1 MKPKY
6 DQNNGYLTPQAS
18 KRKSLSAF
26 SKPKSGSKL
35 QDGAAVGNLLNLDK
49 NLVQNLLNDPIKRKL
64 IVDIITSHKDQIDD
78 YKKTH
83 GLEGVSKLHK
93 VQTKPICE
101 SPTAL
106 FRRRAL
112 EQKERAASRNES
124 DSQSTNS
131 RPSSALSG
139 ASLVPSPV
147 PFNKILDGV
156 IAFVEVQTNG
166 NDRSQGV
173 KIRIK
178 EMGATVRDQFTKD
191 VTHVIFKDG
200 FFTTYKKAQLMKA
213 HIVSVLWIEACRNEG
228 FRVPEKKY
236 PAIGPDIIDSNA
248 SVLCSQ
254 MQKEYEEVIRDEL
267 NKSFTTGTPLPTK
280 QDLINK
286 RRTMMTQPLLS
297 QEFPSSQDF
306 EVSNIFRKSRR
317 TLGPLFTHNGQS
329 RWDSSDDDDSDVRV
343 VINGIVTELKD
354 TSKSSDEN
362 VIDSSCMD
370 LTELH
375 GTVVSHT
382 NRTPKEKENV
392 RPCPATTNL
401 DRSKSSVSSYVTAV
415 DADSQKGSPTISGIK
430 ILSKNVCSPRVDPPN
445 ECVSTAMSTLRISD
459 KTKTTS
465 TTMSSLRVSFDSKE
479 AQARHDE
486 FVTVRKKSVQNEQV
500 SGCSPPKKNKTDSDV
515 TPSGLL
521 GSGNVDTTEKDVEVN
536 VKSGEQVTN
545 RLDKIKSKKSD
556 KITESD
562 EAHKMPITTN
572 NLTDR
577 PIRTRKSVYN
587 RIHKQ
592 TKLVSDDESS
602 DKNHEQTTD
611 KQTPGHKDNL
621 NPHQRTKP
629 KTTRKSIY
637 TKVGTQ
643 IKPILDKE
651 ITDDLKDPNID
662 KDSSNCDQRGKPKGA
677 RKNLYSDNNTCKEK
691 QNKRVSKSERI
702 MMEDNST
709 GESADEKQSSG
720 PINSAKK
727 KMRKL
732 FNPDDILECEGE
744 VFDDQER
751 EKMRELARKKKTDG
765 VFVRPTY
772 INVKSNILVSQKAK
786 EYLNKQNVNIDD
798 VLSKLTDSDSDDKST
813 KKQNKQATKEKGDFD
828 DKFSPTKGV
837 FAKTPS
843 RKSVRLSQK
852 PRLTFAMSSESEEVS
867 PPKPTSSRRKTLR
880 RTTLTT
886 SFKKLSSANRT
897 TSESSDVS
905 PAKSV
910 APRRKT
916 LGKMTQ
922 MTPKNPTS
930 SSASKT
936 DPFNRRSTLEF
947 QPKDQM
953 NSTRRLKI
961 DKLQKPTV
969 SHLYKVTF

>member
-545 RLDKIKSKKSD
+545 RIISFF
-556 KITESD
+556 
-562 EAHKMPITTN
+562 N
-572 NLTDR
+572 
-577 PIRTRKSVYN
+577 VY
-587 RIHKQ
+587 
-592 TKLVSDDESS
+592 
-602 DKNHEQTTD
+602 